1 MHITS
6 LRAAPQVTLTSI
18 NINGGYATPRVLLC
32 YIRYSVLFPP
42 QRFHKDVITI
52 WYSLTY
58 GMYIWY
64 NNTLVYGSRLLHN
77 YLFTHQFVSWLT

>member
-42 QRFHKDVITI
+42 QRFQQGCHYHMVFT
-52 WYSLTY
+52 
-58 GMYIWY
+58 YIWY
-64 NNTLVYGSRLLHN
+64 VHMV
-77 YLFTHQFVSWLT
+77 Q